1 MNCKFIKLKVV
12 NNNVLDTP
20 EWTMSS
26 NTSVES
32 HIISAEQHSIPLN
45 LMQQENHPINPLP
58 LETIIQNPI
67 PLSTSQTGRTESNP
81 ILIPSEVRSSPFK
94 ETPSAKSL
102 LSLKSK
108 VSANEILENH
118 PHEPKILKV
127 SKEDIQA
134 LCQVIREFKDQF
146 VGM

>member
-1 MNCKFIKLKVV
+1 MN
-12 NNNVLDTP
+12 
-20 EWTMSS
+20 S

-32 HIISAEQHSIPLN
+32 PITSAEQLSIPLN
-45 LMQQENHPINPLP
+45 LMQQDNHPIYPLP

-67 PLSTSQTGRTESNP
+67 PLSTSQTGRIESNP
-81 ILIPSEVRSSPFK
+81 ILIPSEIHLSPSK

-102 LSLKSK
+102 SSLKSK
-108 VSANEILENH
+108 VSASEILENH
-118 PHEPKILKV
+118 PHEPKVLKV

-146 VGM
+146 IGM

>member
-1 MNCKFIKLKVV
+1 
-12 NNNVLDTP
+12 
-20 EWTMSS
+20 MSS
-26 NTSVES
+26 NTYMES
-32 HIISAEQHSIPLN
+32 PITSAEQLSIPLN
-45 LMQQENHPINPLP
+45 LMQQDNHPINPLP
-58 LETIIQNPI
+58 LETIIQNQI
-67 PLSTSQTGRTESNP
+67 PLSTLQTGEIMSNL
-81 ILIPSEVRSSPFK
+81 ILIPSEVPLCPSKEIPF
-94 ETPSAKSL
+94 AKSS

-146 VGM
+146 IGI

>member
-1 MNCKFIKLKVV
+1 MN
-12 NNNVLDTP
+12 
-20 EWTMSS
+20 S

-32 HIISAEQHSIPLN
+32 PITSAEQLSIPLN
-45 LMQQENHPINPLP
+45 LMQQDNHPIYPLP

-67 PLSTSQTGRTESNP
+67 PLSTSQTGRIESNP
-81 ILIPSEVRSSPFK
+81 ILIPSEIHLSPSK

-102 LSLKSK
+102 SSLKSK
-108 VSANEILENH
+108 VSASEILENH
-118 PHEPKILKV
+118 PHEPKVLKV
-127 SKEDIQA
+127 SKEDILA

>member
-1 MNCKFIKLKVV
+1 
-12 NNNVLDTP
+12 
-20 EWTMSS
+20 MSS

-32 HIISAEQHSIPLN
+32 LITSADQPSIPLN
-45 LMQQENHPINPLP
+45 LMQQDSHLINPSP

-67 PLSTSQTGRTESNP
+67 PLSTSQTGRTESNL
-81 ILIPSEVRSSPFK
+81 ILNPSEIHLSPSK
-94 ETPSAKSL
+94 ETPSAKSS

-108 VSANEILENH
+108 VSASEILESH
-118 PHEPKILKV
+118 PHEPKVLKV
-127 SKEDIQA
+127 SKEDILA